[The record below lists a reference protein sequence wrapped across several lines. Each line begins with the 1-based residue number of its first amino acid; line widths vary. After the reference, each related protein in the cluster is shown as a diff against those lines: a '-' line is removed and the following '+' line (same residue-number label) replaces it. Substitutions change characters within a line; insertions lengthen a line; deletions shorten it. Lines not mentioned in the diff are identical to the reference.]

1 MSGFVQALRAYREGA
16 LSRESLLTEVER
28 QLAERQVDAVALLK
42 LAADRQDKIG
52 KGEVELPAREM
63 IGDMLR
69 LAGRPTEALSEYRKS
84 LQTDPG
90 RFNTL
95 LHAGE
100 MAEQLG
106 LRREATGY
114 YRLLLRN
121 AARPSPRYRQSLERA
136 REFLAC
142 RRCIRTPGKES
153 LRIAYSKSANACPH
167 RHGHVHPAPRSP

>member
-1 MSGFVQALRAYREGA
+1 MRETYEPDELAAAEALH
-16 LSRESLLTEVER
+16 SSLWTEVNAWT
-28 QLAERQVDAVALLK
+28 LFAAGNTDAAVALLK
-42 LAADRQDKIG
+42 PAADRQDKIG

-69 LAGRPTEALSEYRKS
+69 LAGRPAEALSEYRKS

-106 LRREATGY
+106 LRREATAY

-121 AARPSPRYRQSLERA
+121 AAHPSPRYQQSLERA
-136 REFLAC
+136 REFLASTGAV
-142 RRCIRTPGKES
+142 IVQ
-153 LRIAYSKSANACPH
+153 H
-167 RHGHVHPAPRSP
+167 

>member
-1 MSGFVQALRAYREGA
+1 MGAGHLKNQIAAEQAQACVRDTYTSTELASMEAHHSAHWAEVRAWTLFAAGHTNA
-16 LSRESLLTEVER
+16 
-28 QLAERQVDAVALLK
+28 AVTLLK
-42 LAADRQDKIG
+42 PAADLQDKIG

-69 LAGRPTEALSEYRKS
+69 LFRRPSEALSEYRVS

-106 LRREATGY
+106 LRQEATGY
-114 YRLLLRN
+114 YRMLLHN
-121 AARPSPRYRQSLERA
+121 AARPSPRYQQALSKARA
-136 REFLAC
+136 LLA
-142 RRCIRTPGKES
+142 
-153 LRIAYSKSANACPH
+153 SADTVEKQH
-167 RHGHVHPAPRSP
+167 